1 MSEYS
6 IVATF
11 SKGRH
16 YLLYKSPKAVAD
28 SFRAAEFDQLRIK
41 DSDLHPPPPL
51 LLQLGIYI
59 LPHHLTWCK
68 KNNPLF
74 LYSHTHIR
82 KDQHVMNGSRGERTI
97 IHTSYDHQ
105 NTAPLPSYSLLS
117 LGLPSFLPLFNQP
130 SERTNYTILRLPR
143 RPFPVFFWF
152 KLEERERE

>member
-11 SKGRH
+11 SKEGH
-16 YLLYKSPKAVAD
+16 YPLYKSPKAVAD
-28 SFRAAEFDQLRIK
+28 SFRAAEFDQLCIK
-41 DSDLHPPPPL
+41 DCDLHPPPLL

-68 KNNPLF
+68 KNSPLF

-105 NTAPLPSYSLLS
+105 NTAPLLLIPSFRLAC
-117 LGLPSFLPLFNQP
+117 LPSFLYSIN
-130 SERTNYTILRLPR
+130 
-143 RPFPVFFWF
+143 PVNEPTTQYYASLGVHFQFFF
-152 KLEERERE
+152 LVQRE